1 MESKRKNILILGTGN
16 VLLKDEGLGVK
27 ALEYLRDAYSLPPE
41 LTLVDGGVGG
51 LSLIS
56 VIRGHNPVIIIDA
69 IRKNGPPGTPYRIR
83 GEKRLLRSGFKISS
97 LHGLGIKELLALSD
111 MEGKKEIVIIGM
123 EPLDVSGGLRL
134 SPLVQSRLP
143 LLLELLRKEL
153 KRFGINL
160 KKVRSPGARKR
171 FPR

>member
-27 ALEYLRDAYSLPPE
+27 ALEYMRDAYSIPPE
-41 LTLVDGGVGG
+41 LTLVDRGVGG

-83 GEKRLLRSGFKISS
+83 GEKKLLRSGFKILS

-123 EPLDVSGGLRL
+123 EPLEVSGGLDL

-160 KKVRSPGARKR
+160 KKARD
-171 FPR
+171 